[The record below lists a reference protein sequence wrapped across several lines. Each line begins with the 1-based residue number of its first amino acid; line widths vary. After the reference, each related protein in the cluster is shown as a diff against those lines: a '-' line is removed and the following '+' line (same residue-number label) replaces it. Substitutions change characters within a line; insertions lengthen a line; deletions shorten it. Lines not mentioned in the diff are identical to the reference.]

1 MIERKTNMV
10 FKLFDPTIPARVEPI
25 SYVPRPKDLANMK
38 VALVE
43 NSKHN
48 SKVILLKIFGLLKNR
63 FNMQLAGI
71 HSKQS
76 PGHGIT
82 ADALEDFRTKA
93 DIAIAGIGD

>member
-1 MIERKTNMV
+1 MKL
-10 FKLFDPTIPARVEPI
+10 KLFDPSIPIQAEKI
-25 SYVPRPKDLANMK
+25 DYAPRPAHLTNLR

-48 SKVILLKIFGLLKNR
+48 SKTILLKIFELLKER
-63 FNMQLAGI
+63 FHMQLSGI

-76 PGHGIT
+76 AGHRIT
-82 ADALEDFRTKA
+82 EQAINEFKAGA

>member
-1 MIERKTNMV
+1 MD
-10 FKLFDPTIPARVEPI
+10 FKLFDPTIPLTAEEI
-25 SYVPRPKDLANMK
+25 HYAPRPESLTNLR

-48 SKVILLKIFGLLKNR
+48 SKSILLKIFNLLKNR
-63 FNMQLAGI
+63 HHMQLAGI

-76 PGHGIT
+76 AGHKMTEEAIK
-82 ADALEDFRTKA
+82 AFKASA

>member
-1 MIERKTNMV
+1 MD
-10 FKLFDPTIPARVEPI
+10 FKLFDPSIPIQAEKI
-25 SYVPRPKDLANMK
+25 SYAPRPVDLNNLR

-48 SKVILLKIFGLLKNR
+48 SKTILLKIFELLKNR
-63 FNMQLAGI
+63 YHMQLSGI

-76 PGHGIT
+76 AGHKIT
-82 ADALEDFRTKA
+82 EDAIKEFKTTT

>member
-1 MIERKTNMV
+1 MD
-10 FKLFDPTIPARVEPI
+10 FKLFDPTIPSSVEPI
-25 SYVPRPKDLANMK
+25 TYAPRPKILNNLR

-48 SKVILLKIFGLLKNR
+48 SKTILLKIYELLKNR
-63 FNMQLAGI
+63 FNIQLSGI

-76 PGHGIT
+76 AGHKIT
-82 ADALEDFRTKA
+82 DEAIKEFKSNA

>member
-1 MIERKTNMV
+1 MG
-10 FKLFDPTIPARVEPI
+10 FKLFDPTIPVRIEPI
-25 SYVPRPKDLANMK
+25 AWVPRPKNLANRK

-48 SKVILLKIFGLLKNR
+48 SKAILLKILGFLKNR

-82 ADALEDFRTKA
+82 TEALENFKTKA

>member
-1 MIERKTNMV
+1 MSL
-10 FKLFDPTIPARVEPI
+10 KLFDPTIPRPVEAI
-25 SYVPRPKDLANMK
+25 SYAPRPKDLTNLK

-48 SKVILLKIFGLLKNR
+48 SKAILLKIFELLKNR

-71 HSKQS
+71 HSKES
-76 PGHGIT
+76 AGHKIT
-82 ADALEDFRTKA
+82 DGAIKEFKVKA